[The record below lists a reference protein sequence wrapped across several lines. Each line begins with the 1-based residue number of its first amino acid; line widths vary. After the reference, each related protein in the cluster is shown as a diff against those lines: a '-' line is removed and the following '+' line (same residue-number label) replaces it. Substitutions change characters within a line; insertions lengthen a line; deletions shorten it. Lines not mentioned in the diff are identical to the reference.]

1 MLKAKIDPQL
11 VKELG
16 ITNIQ
21 PIKKGNGG
29 INGVGNVSCFG
40 FIGKQK
46 VKIFTT
52 YRADLPTLREEL
64 ETYTFK
70 GPVRFPP
77 LIGTRGR
84 FVVEK
89 WIDGPNLTQIPKD
102 KVVELVP
109 DMVNFLFEFKDIK
122 LNFDSE
128 YNHLQCFRDT
138 VAKRGKHNALIAL
151 WDKELQEQTLRGIT
165 TDIPKYLR
173 HGDLHEA
180 NIVLNGGVQYI
191 VDNDG
196 VSYDNGWFTSWR
208 KSYLYSTKYPQYPVK
223 LMFPNWQELEHNYYD
238 TISFRFME
246 LTQFLRQAFF
256 QRDFIDFSNKKVTL
270 RDIVRRMG

>member
-1 MLKAKIDPQL
+1 MRAQIDPQL
-11 VKELG
+11 VEELD
-16 ITNIQ
+16 IRNIQ
-21 PIKKGNGG
+21 PIKRNNGG

-40 FIGKQK
+40 FIGDQK

-52 YRADLPTLREEL
+52 YRADLPALRREL

-84 FVVEK
+84 FVVEE
-89 WIDGPNLTQIPKD
+89 WIDGPNLTQIPKQD
-102 KVVELVP
+102 VLGLVP
-109 DMVNFLFEFKDIK
+109 DMLNFLFEFKEIQ
-122 LNFDSE
+122 LEFDSE

-138 VAKRGKHNALIAL
+138 VAKRGKHNGLIAL
-151 WDKELQEQTLRGIT
+151 WDKELRKHGLRGIT
-165 TDIPKYLR
+165 SDLPKYLR

-180 NIVLNGGVQYI
+180 NVVLNDGVQYI

-208 KSYLYSTKYPQYPVK
+208 KSYLYSTKYKTYPVAT
-223 LMFPNWQELEHNYYD
+223 MYDNWRELELEYYD
-238 TISFRFME
+238 TISFKFME

-256 QRDFIDFSNKKVTL
+256 ERDLIDFTNRKVTE
-270 RDIVRRMG
+270 RDIIRRMG